1 MTTFFPLRE
10 KPALAPYKKN
20 DVLVL
25 FGELFSRGYANGL
38 VEEAQLRG
46 MTIVRATVG
55 RREKNGELR
64 ELNTEEIL
72 NIPGPFIN
80 IALEA
85 GFDMEPDSL
94 GLTPCDQI
102 KDVKLSNWQEAKL
115 DWDSIDSSM
124 TQGILRFRRNTAQF
138 IIELEQHIPKGS
150 NVLFAHLMAGGVPR
164 AKILMPLL
172 NRIFKGTGDRHV
184 SSKIL
189 NDSDIGQ
196 LCLKNFNEV
205 TAETFHH
212 LIDISSQLREKLE
225 KQGSHVSY
233 TAYGYHGTDILI
245 GGKYQWQTYTPY
257 FQGRAKI
264 ALEEISQ
271 RYSQMGVHCC
281 VYNCPEILTNSSS
294 VFQGVELSL
303 YPLLEALQKDAS
315 NKETAE
321 VILNECKALLKDD
334 FDFAHI
340 KKTLDAY
347 LQNEITVEHCKY
359 ETWPLNSNKAQMEY
373 MIQSSDY
380 VIGLHKDEKKLITF
394 ILSEVVF
401 KSCGYV
407 MLHDSW
413 MPKAPV
419 AWIGHDLVA
428 SCI

>member
-1 MTTFFPLRE
+1 
-10 KPALAPYKKN
+10 
-20 DVLVL
+20 
-25 FGELFSRGYANGL
+25 
-38 VEEAQLRG
+38 
-46 MTIVRATVG
+46 
-55 RREKNGELR
+55 
-64 ELNTEEIL
+64 
-72 NIPGPFIN
+72 
-80 IALEA
+80 
-85 GFDMEPDSL
+85 
-94 GLTPCDQI
+94 
-102 KDVKLSNWQEAKL
+102 
-115 DWDSIDSSM
+115 
-124 TQGILRFRRNTAQF
+124 
-138 IIELEQHIPKGS
+138 
-150 NVLFAHLMAGGVPR
+150 
-164 AKILMPLL
+164 
-172 NRIFKGTGDRHV
+172 
-184 SSKIL
+184 
-189 NDSDIGQ
+189 
-196 LCLKNFNEV
+196 
-205 TAETFHH
+205 
-212 LIDISSQLREKLE
+212 
-225 KQGSHVSY
+225 
-233 TAYGYHGTDILI
+233 
-245 GGKYQWQTYTPY
+245 
-257 FQGRAKI
+257 
-264 ALEEISQ
+264 
-271 RYSQMGVHCC
+271 